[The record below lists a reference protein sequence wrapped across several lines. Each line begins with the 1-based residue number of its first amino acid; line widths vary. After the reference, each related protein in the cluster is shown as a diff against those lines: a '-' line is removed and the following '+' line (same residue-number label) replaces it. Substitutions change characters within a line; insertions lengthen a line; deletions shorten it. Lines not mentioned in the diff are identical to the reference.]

1 MNFSNGRAN
10 LNQKITAREIAGLLG
25 MDTADMPTR
34 RAAGAAPG
42 GAAAAT
48 RFLDQLQ
55 DSHPDAAIGVADV
68 MANWECVGGT
78 FSYGEADETSCFL
91 MLDTERWD
99 QQDIWPFAIYP
110 RAGTVEVVFQHMR
123 RRPVF
128 VELELRE
135 QFRDRLAVAGITIP
149 DAKLSL
155 RPSFPIAVLA
165 DDARRGSVNEALS
178 WFSATFRTALEP
190 DVAAIA
196 AAQDTAEARFGVS

>member
-1 MNFSNGRAN
+1 VNFSDGRAN

-34 RAAGAAPG
+34 RATGAAPG
-42 GAAAAT
+42 GAAATT

-55 DSHPDAAIGVADV
+55 DSHPDAALGVADV
-68 MANWECVGGT
+68 MANWKRVGGT

-91 MLDTERWD
+91 MLGTDRWEE
-99 QQDIWPFAIYP
+99 QDIWPFAIYP

-135 QFRDRLAVAGITIP
+135 QFRDRLAGAGITIP

-165 DDARRGSVNEALS
+165 DDARRGSVNQALS
-178 WFSATFRTALEP
+178 WFAATFHYYLEP
-190 DVAAIA
+190 DEAAVAAT
-196 AAQDTAEARFGVS
+196 QETAEARFGTP